1 MLQIAVADAVT
12 LVYNHTR
19 GERTMLFPCCTFS
32 AQSPLSKEV
41 AAQRILE
48 FGSRPSDD
56 FKVTA
61 MRRDADGAIRFH
73 ARNKNALNRNSF
85 MPNVCV
91 TISERSVNT
100 QITMRFELAKCV
112 KIFLAVWSLL
122 VLAAEIGILI
132 LKALEQ
138 LADNGLVWLPA
149 AMLAAAFSASYIG
162 LRFSAKRVFQ
172 AITAD
177 II

>member
-1 MLQIAVADAVT
+1 
-12 LVYNHTR
+12 
-19 GERTMLFPCCTFS
+19 MLFPCCTFS
-32 AQSPLSKEV
+32 VQSYLSKE
-41 AAQRILE
+41 AAEQRILE
-48 FGSRPSDD
+48 FDSHSSRD

-61 MRRDADGAIRFH
+61 MRKDADGKIRFRT
-73 ARNKNALNRNSF
+73 RNEDIWNRNSF
-85 MPNVCV
+85 MPDVCI
-91 TISERSVNT
+91 TLSEHNGNI
-100 QITMRFELAKCV
+100 QIAMQFELARCV

-162 LRFSAKRVFQ
+162 LRFSAKRVYQ
-172 AITAD
+172 AITAAV
-177 II
+177 I

>member
-1 MLQIAVADAVT
+1 
-12 LVYNHTR
+12 
-19 GERTMLFPCCTFS
+19 MLFPCCTFS
-32 AQSPLSKEV
+32 VQSYLSKE
-41 AAQRILE
+41 AAEQRILE
-48 FGSRPSDD
+48 FDSHSSRD

-61 MRRDADGAIRFH
+61 MRKDADGKIRFRT
-73 ARNKNALNRNSF
+73 RNEDIWNRNSF
-85 MPNVCV
+85 MPDVCI
-91 TISERSVNT
+91 TLSEHNGNI
-100 QITMRFELAKCV
+100 QIAMQFELARCV
-112 KIFLAVWSLL
+112 KIFLSVWSLL
-122 VLAAEIGILI
+122 VLAAEIGILM

>member
-1 MLQIAVADAVT
+1 M
-12 LVYNHTR
+12 
-19 GERTMLFPCCTFS
+19 MLFPCCTFS
-32 AQSPLSKEV
+32 VQSYLSKE
-41 AAQRILE
+41 AAEQRILE
-48 FGSRPSDD
+48 FDSHSSRD

-61 MRRDADGAIRFH
+61 MRKDADGKIRFRT
-73 ARNKNALNRNSF
+73 RNEDIWNRNSF
-85 MPNVCV
+85 MPDVCI
-91 TISERSVNT
+91 TLSEHNGNI
-100 QITMRFELAKCV
+100 QIAMQFELARCV

-122 VLAAEIGILI
+122 VLAAEIGILV

-172 AITAD
+172 AITAY
-177 II
+177 I

>member
-1 MLQIAVADAVT
+1 M
-12 LVYNHTR
+12 
-19 GERTMLFPCCTFS
+19 MLFPCCTFS
-32 AQSPLSKEV
+32 VQSYLSKE
-41 AAQRILE
+41 AAEQRILE
-48 FGSRPSDD
+48 FDSHSSRD

-61 MRRDADGAIRFH
+61 MRKDADGKIRFRT
-73 ARNKNALNRNSF
+73 RNEDIWNRNSF
-85 MPNVCV
+85 MPDVCI
-91 TISERSVNT
+91 TLSEHNGNI
-100 QITMRFELAKCV
+100 QIAMQFELARCV

>member
-1 MLQIAVADAVT
+1 M
-12 LVYNHTR
+12 
-19 GERTMLFPCCTFS
+19 MLFPCCTFS
-32 AQSPLSKEV
+32 VQSYLSKE
-41 AAQRILE
+41 AAEQRILE
-48 FGSRPSDD
+48 FDFHSSRD

-61 MRRDADGAIRFH
+61 MRKDADGKIRFRT
-73 ARNKNALNRNSF
+73 RNEDIWNRNSF
-85 MPNVCV
+85 MPDVCI
-91 TISERSVNT
+91 TLSEHNGNI
-100 QITMRFELAKCV
+100 QIAMQFELARCV

>member
-1 MLQIAVADAVT
+1 
-12 LVYNHTR
+12 
-19 GERTMLFPCCTFS
+19 MLFPCCTFFV
-32 AQSPLSKEV
+32 QSYLSKE
-41 AAQRILE
+41 AAEQRILE
-48 FGSRPSDD
+48 FDSHSSRD

-61 MRRDADGAIRFH
+61 MRKDADGKIRFRT
-73 ARNKNALNRNSF
+73 RNEDIWNRNSF
-85 MPNVCV
+85 MPDVCI
-91 TISERSVNT
+91 TLSEHNGNI
-100 QITMRFELAKCV
+100 QIAMQFELARCV

-122 VLAAEIGILI
+122 AIAAEVGILI

-177 II
+177 VI

>member
-1 MLQIAVADAVT
+1 
-12 LVYNHTR
+12 
-19 GERTMLFPCCTFS
+19 MLFPCCTFS

-48 FGSRPSDD
+48 FASRPSDD

-61 MRRDADGAIRFH
+61 MRRDANGVIRFH

-100 QITMRFELAKCV
+100 QIAMRFELAKCV

-162 LRFSAKRVFQ
+162 LRFSAKRVFR

>member
-1 MLQIAVADAVT
+1 
-12 LVYNHTR
+12 
-19 GERTMLFPCCTFS
+19 MLFPCCTFFV
-32 AQSPLSKEV
+32 QSYLSKE
-41 AAQRILE
+41 AAEQRILE
-48 FGSRPSDD
+48 FDSHSSRD

-61 MRRDADGAIRFH
+61 MRKDADGKIRFRT
-73 ARNKNALNRNSF
+73 RNEDIWNRNSF
-85 MPNVCV
+85 MPDVCI
-91 TISERSVNT
+91 TLSEHNGNI
-100 QITMRFELAKCV
+100 QIAMQFELARCV

-162 LRFSAKRVFQ
+162 LRFSAKRVYQ
-172 AITAD
+172 AITAAV
-177 II
+177 I

>member
-1 MLQIAVADAVT
+1 M
-12 LVYNHTR
+12 
-19 GERTMLFPCCTFS
+19 MLFPCCTFS
-32 AQSPLSKEV
+32 VQSYLSKE
-41 AAQRILE
+41 AAEQRILE
-48 FGSRPSDD
+48 FDSHSSRG

-61 MRRDADGAIRFH
+61 MRKDADGKIRFRT
-73 ARNKNALNRNSF
+73 RNEDIWNRNSF
-85 MPNVCV
+85 MPDVCI
-91 TISERSVNT
+91 TLSEHNGNI
-100 QITMRFELAKCV
+100 QIAMQFELARCV

>member
-1 MLQIAVADAVT
+1 M
-12 LVYNHTR
+12 
-19 GERTMLFPCCTFS
+19 MLFPCCTFS
-32 AQSPLSKEV
+32 VQSYLSKE
-41 AAQRILE
+41 AAEQRILE
-48 FGSRPSDD
+48 FDSHSSRD

-61 MRRDADGAIRFH
+61 MRKDADGKIRFRT
-73 ARNKNALNRNSF
+73 RNEDIWNRNSF
-85 MPNVCV
+85 MPDVCI
-91 TISERSVNT
+91 TLSEHNGNI
-100 QITMRFELAKCV
+100 QIAMQFELARCV

-122 VLAAEIGILI
+122 VLAAEIGILV

-172 AITAD
+172 VITAAV
-177 II
+177 I

>member
-1 MLQIAVADAVT
+1 M
-12 LVYNHTR
+12 
-19 GERTMLFPCCTFS
+19 MLFPCCTFS
-32 AQSPLSKEV
+32 VQSYLSKE
-41 AAQRILE
+41 ASEQRILE
-48 FGSRPSDD
+48 FDSHSSRD

-61 MRRDADGAIRFH
+61 MRKDADGKIRFRT
-73 ARNKNALNRNSF
+73 RNEDIWNRNSF
-85 MPNVCV
+85 MPDVCI
-91 TISERSVNT
+91 TLSEHNGNI
-100 QITMRFELAKCV
+100 QIAMQFELARCV

>member
-1 MLQIAVADAVT
+1 M
-12 LVYNHTR
+12 
-19 GERTMLFPCCTFS
+19 MLFPCCTFS
-32 AQSPLSKEV
+32 VQSYLSKE
-41 AAQRILE
+41 AAEQRILE
-48 FGSRPSDD
+48 FDFHSSRD

-61 MRRDADGAIRFH
+61 MRKDADGKIRFRT
-73 ARNKNALNRNSF
+73 RNEDIWNRNSF
-85 MPNVCV
+85 MPDVCI
-91 TISERSVNT
+91 TLSEHNGNI
-100 QITMRFELAKCV
+100 QIAMQFELARCV

-172 AITAD
+172 AITAAV
-177 II
+177 I

>member
-1 MLQIAVADAVT
+1 
-12 LVYNHTR
+12 
-19 GERTMLFPCCTFS
+19 MLFPCCTFS
-32 AQSPLSKEV
+32 IQSYLSKEA

-61 MRRDADGAIRFH
+61 MHRDADGTIRFH
-73 ARNKNALNRNSF
+73 TRNKSFLNRNSF
-85 MPNVCV
+85 MPDVCV
-91 TISERSVNT
+91 TISERSG
-100 QITMRFELAKCV
+100 ITEIAMRFELAKCV

-122 VLAAEIGILI
+122 VIAAEIGILI
-132 LKALEQ
+132 LKAREQ
-138 LADNGLVWLPA
+138 LTGNGFVWLPA
-149 AMLAAAFSASYIG
+149 AMLAAILSASHIG

>member
-1 MLQIAVADAVT
+1 M
-12 LVYNHTR
+12 
-19 GERTMLFPCCTFS
+19 MLFPCCTFS
-32 AQSPLSKEV
+32 VQSYLSKE
-41 AAQRILE
+41 AAEQRILE
-48 FGSRPSDD
+48 FDSHSSRD

-61 MRRDADGAIRFH
+61 MRKDADGKIRFRT
-73 ARNKNALNRNSF
+73 RNEDIWNRNSF
-85 MPNVCV
+85 MPDVCI
-91 TISERSVNT
+91 TLSEHNGNI
-100 QITMRFELAKCV
+100 QIAMQFELARCV

-172 AITAD
+172 VIAAYI
-177 II
+177 

>member
-1 MLQIAVADAVT
+1 
-12 LVYNHTR
+12 
-19 GERTMLFPCCTFS
+19 MLFPCCTFS
-32 AQSPLSKEV
+32 VQSYLSKE
-41 AAQRILE
+41 AAEQRILE
-48 FGSRPSDD
+48 FDSHSSRD

-61 MRRDADGAIRFH
+61 MRKDADGKIRFRT
-73 ARNKNALNRNSF
+73 RNEDIWNRNSF
-85 MPNVCV
+85 MPDVCI
-91 TISERSVNT
+91 TLSEHNGNI
-100 QITMRFELAKCV
+100 QIAMQFELARCV

-172 AITAD
+172 VIAAYI
-177 II
+177 